1 MSRRAAF
8 PESELRR
15 WARIARAEGVAI
27 RGTRDADGNV
37 TVVID
42 PAANGAGNDN
52 SFDRLIG
59 GAA

>member
-1 MSRRAAF
+1 MSKRATF

-27 RGTRDADGNV
+27 RGTRDAQGSV

-42 PAANGAGNDN
+42 PAANPARQDN
-52 SFDRLIG
+52 SFDRLMG
-59 GAA
+59 KAG